1 MSTKAVLFA
10 GTPHRGS
17 DTAKWAKTAKHL
29 ASFIQKDHSA
39 QLLDT
44 LVRGSEVLERLADS
58 FQDIQE
64 SFAIYTLLEEI
75 PYPKIGKIVEKDSA
89 LIGWRET
96 QIMMHA
102 NHSDMVKFANEK
114 ENEYIQVKYIFRDI
128 ITDRIESVS
137 LEDNGMPA
145 PLALLE

>member
-1 MSTKAVLFA
+1 M
-10 GTPHRGS
+10 
-17 DTAKWAKTAKHL
+17 
-29 ASFIQKDHSA
+29 
-39 QLLDT
+39 
-44 LVRGSEVLERLADS
+44 
-58 FQDIQE
+58 
-64 SFAIYTLLEEI
+64 
-75 PYPKIGKIVEKDSA
+75 EKDSA

-96 QIMMHA
+96 PIMMHA

-137 LEDNGMPA
+137 VEDNGMPA

>member
-17 DTAKWAKTAKHL
+17 DKANWTKTAKHL

-44 LVRGSEVLERLADS
+44 LMRGSEVLERLADS

-75 PYPKIGKIVEKDSA
+75 PYPKIGKVSYCPTGQNFISILFFHA
-89 LIGWRET
+89 L
-96 QIMMHA
+96 
-102 NHSDMVKFANEK
+102 
-114 ENEYIQVKYIFRDI
+114 
-128 ITDRIESVS
+128 
-137 LEDNGMPA
+137 
-145 PLALLE
+145 